1 MTTRISG
8 GQYRGRS
15 IKAPT
20 FGGLRPTSERVR
32 AAVFSIIGPNAV
44 EGKRVLD
51 LYAGTGALGIDALSR
66 GAAWVDFVERD
77 GRMCRAIRGLLRQLS
92 MNDRARVYTGQVR
105 KVLPRLKGG
114 YDLVFADPPYDSS
127 ELVGLLDE
135 LELPGLVADDATIV
149 FEYRSNSEPVRPT
162 GKFSRITDRKYGDTS
177 VTIMGAGTTD
187 AESNLSRNI

>member
-8 GQYRGRS
+8 GQHRGRS

-32 AAVFSIIGPNAV
+32 AAVFSIIGPDAV

-77 GRMCRAIRGLLRQLS
+77 GRMCRAIRGLLKQLS
-92 MNDRARVYTGQVR
+92 MDESARVHTGQVR
-105 KVLPRLKGG
+105 KVLPRLEGG
-114 YDLVFADPPYDSS
+114 YDLVFADPPYESG
-127 ELVGLLDE
+127 ELVNLLDD
-135 LELPGLVADDATIV
+135 LEAPGLVADEATVV
-149 FEYRSNSEPVRPT
+149 FEYRSNSGPIEPT
-162 GKFSRITDRKYGDTS
+162 GRFSHISDRKYGDTL
-177 VTIMGAGTTD
+177 VTITKAGPTD
-187 AESNLSRNI
+187 AKSSLSRNI

>member
-8 GQYRGRS
+8 GEHKGRS

-20 FGGLRPTSERVR
+20 FAGLRPTSERVR

-44 EGKRVLD
+44 EGRRVLD

-77 GRMCRAIRGLLRQLS
+77 GRLCRAIRGLLRQLS
-92 MNDRARVYTGQVR
+92 LDERARVHTGQVR
-105 KVLPRLKGG
+105 KALPRLEGN
-114 YDLVFADPPYDSS
+114 YDLVFADPPYESG
-127 ELVGLLDE
+127 ELVNLLDE
-135 LELPGLVADDATIV
+135 LELPGLLADEATIV
-149 FEYRSNSEPVRPT
+149 FEYRSNAEPVRPT
-162 GKFSRITDRKYGDTS
+162 GRFSRITDRKYGDTS

-187 AESNLSRNI
+187 AESNLSGNI